1 MKNISVM
8 NLGMIITNKCNIDC
22 KHCMRGKK
30 CNNSMSD
37 EVIEATLSQ
46 LKMIQNLGICGGE
59 PTLAIDVMEKIFN
72 YIIKNQIIVEEVTT
86 IINGTIYSL
95 NFLECLDMI
104 EKYILKYLTPRKNP
118 ASFKISYDKYHMDE
132 IRRLKLD
139 VEFIKNVERYK
150 KSKHYAG
157 IQILPQNVKLFREGN
172 AEKLDNSLTTPLRI
186 FPPIITHVGSK
197 YFGIFY
203 KEDLENGLCNIGP
216 MITVNCDGTITD
228 CNASIEHQNTIY
240 NFGNV
245 LNDSIY
251 DVCMSMGTVVKPWKY
266 DRAISKQLHK
276 FYTY

>member
-46 LKMIQNLGICGGE
+46 LKIIQNLGICGGE

-139 VEFIKNVERYK
+139 VEFIKNVEEYK
-150 KSKHYAG
+150 KSKHYSG

-197 YFGIFY
+197 YFGNFY

-251 DVCMSMGTVVKPWKY
+251 DVCMSKGKVVKPWKY
-266 DRAISKQLHK
+266 NRAISKQLHK